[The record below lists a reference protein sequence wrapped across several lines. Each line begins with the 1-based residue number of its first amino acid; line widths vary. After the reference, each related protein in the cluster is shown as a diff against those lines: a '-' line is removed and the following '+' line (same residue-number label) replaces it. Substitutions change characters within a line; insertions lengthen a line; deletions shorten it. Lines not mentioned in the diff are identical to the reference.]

1 MTRVSKTPTPAK
13 TAAAPAK
20 KSSSKKKAASATPEV
35 VVAPVENVV
44 TETAAPEVA
53 VLESVT
59 KLQEFGAKIQQLTG
73 IIAALKQDFKTLDKV
88 VNREVKILQ
97 KNSKKRKPNGNR
109 QPSGFVKPTLIS
121 KDLAKFLGK
130 ENGVEM
136 ARTEVSKEI
145 NQYIRTNS
153 LQDKD
158 NGRIILADAKLK
170 KLLNLNDTDELT
182 YFNLQRYMKHHFI
195 KTDAAAAAAAST

>member
-1 MTRVSKTPTPAK
+1 MVRASKTSPAK
-13 TAAAPAK
+13 TASAPAK
-20 KSSSKKKAASATPEV
+20 KTSSKKKSTPAPEV
-35 VVAPVENVV
+35 VTAPVENVV
-44 TETAAPEVA
+44 APATVPEVA

-73 IIAALKQDFKTLDKV
+73 IIAALKQDYKLLDKV
-88 VNREVKILQ
+88 VNREMKTLQ
-97 KNSKKRKPNGNR
+97 KNSKKRKANSNR
-109 QPSGFVKPTLIS
+109 QPSGFVKPTRIS

-130 ENGVEM
+130 EDGVEM

-145 NQYIRTNS
+145 NQYIRANS

-158 NGRIILADAKLK
+158 NGRIILADSKLK
-170 KLLNLNDTDELT
+170 KLLNLADGDQLT

-195 KTDAAAAAAAST
+195 KADAASVSA

>member
-1 MTRVSKTPTPAK
+1 MTRATKTTPPPAK
-13 TAAAPAK
+13 TTAAK
-20 KSSSKKKAASATPEV
+20 KAPSKKKPVNTPEV
-35 VVAPVENVV
+35 VAAPVENVV
-44 TETAAPEVA
+44 SAPVATTTEVA
-53 VLESVT
+53 MLESVT

-73 IIAALKQDFKTLDKV
+73 IIAALKQDYKTLDKV
-88 VNREVKILQ
+88 VNREMKVLQ
-97 KNSKKRKPNGNR
+97 KNSKKRKANSNR

-145 NQYIRTNS
+145 NQYIRANS

-170 KLLNLNDTDELT
+170 KLLNLNDSDELT

-195 KTDAAAAAAAST
+195 KTDATAAAATV

>member
-1 MTRVSKTPTPAK
+1 MARASKTSPAK
-13 TAAAPAK
+13 TASAPAK
-20 KSSSKKKAASATPEV
+20 KTSSKKKSTPAPEAV
-35 VVAPVENVV
+35 TTPVENVV
-44 TETAAPEVA
+44 APATTVPEVA

-73 IIAALKQDFKTLDKV
+73 IIAALKQDYKLLDKV
-88 VNREVKILQ
+88 VNREMKTLQ
-97 KNSKKRKPNGNR
+97 KNSKKRKANSNR
-109 QPSGFVKPTLIS
+109 QPSGFVKPTRIS

-130 ENGVEM
+130 EDGVEM

-145 NQYIRTNS
+145 NQYIRANS

-158 NGRIILADAKLK
+158 NGRIILADSKLK
-170 KLLNLNDTDELT
+170 KLLNLADGDQLT

-195 KTDAAAAAAAST
+195 KADAASVSA

>member
-1 MTRVSKTPTPAK
+1 MARASKTSPAK
-13 TAAAPAK
+13 TASAPAK
-20 KSSSKKKAASATPEV
+20 KTSSKKKSTPAPEAV
-35 VVAPVENVV
+35 TAPVENVV
-44 TETAAPEVA
+44 APATTVPEVA

-73 IIAALKQDFKTLDKV
+73 IIAALKQDYKLLDKV
-88 VNREVKILQ
+88 VNREMKTLQ
-97 KNSKKRKPNGNR
+97 KNSKKRKANSNR
-109 QPSGFVKPTLIS
+109 QPSGFVKPTRIS

-130 ENGVEM
+130 EDGVEM

-145 NQYIRTNS
+145 NQYIRANS

-158 NGRIILADAKLK
+158 NGRIILADSKLK
-170 KLLNLNDTDELT
+170 KLLNLADGDQLT

-195 KTDAAAAAAAST
+195 KADAASVSA